1 MVIDDICVDVHVHAR
16 RGLGQVLLEEELDQ
30 EAKEGALKELRF
42 LKDRELEYFK
52 RLVEHLVTTK
62 GKGGKIDHIK
72 AYSIGQKLHEN
83 NRRSSGDGDEPAPKK
98 YQNFT
103 PVEASRLLERLEE
116 LGWLQ
121 SVQVERSGA
130 SHNDKRITLG
140 IRSIL
145 DLQKY
150 IET

>member
-1 MVIDDICVDVHVHAR
+1 MRCIHVRVNAR

-52 RLVEHLVTTK
+52 RLVENLVTTK
-62 GKGGKIDHIK
+62 GRRGKITLID
-72 AYSIGQKLHEN
+72 ACNIGQKLHEN
-83 NRRSSGDGDEPAPKK
+83 RRSSGEGDEPAPKK

-103 PVEASRLLERLEE
+103 PGEASKFLTRLEE

-121 SVQVERSGA
+121 TVQVENSRTA
-130 SHNDKRITLG
+130 HDNKRITLG